1 MDQNSTGYCRMRM
14 VLMRHYNIRVPRF
27 CLLLFLFLWIP
38 IFQASVDIWH
48 IDCLSQQ
55 FYPEKE
61 EMFLHTPLEFHEVAS
76 SVMAQ
81 LGFHFL
87 RIGFGNVWI
96 VFHHMLPYVQEQ
108 YVPYTDSSDA

>member
-1 MDQNSTGYCRMRM
+1 MTEFKSKSNEYFSDSSFYSFGYPYFKP
-14 VLMRHYNIRVPRF
+14 V
-27 CLLLFLFLWIP
+27 
-38 IFQASVDIWH
+38 QH